1 MAEEVLAP
9 LAGKV
14 ISIEVAVGETVE
26 EDDEIV
32 VVEAM
37 KMEQPIYAP
46 CDGKIVEIRVSE
58 GDQIEEDDIVAIIE

>member
-1 MAEEVLAP
+1 MAEDVLAP

-14 ISIEVAVGETVE
+14 ISIEVEIGETIE
-26 EDDEIV
+26 EDDEVV

-46 CDGKIVEIRVSE
+46 CDGKVVEIKVKE